1 MKLPYP
7 PAPSAPDEDDEL
19 PAFLRNR
26 PRRSGLSAPPAD
38 YFDTLPA
45 RVLTRIRA
53 EAHQATPAFFP
64 TVDLSRLRWPRLRLA
79 FASAALSAAFV
90 GAFWLGQGQSTRRHS
105 ADQAL
110 ATVGATELLDYLADP
125 TTVRLT
131 SADLSTLST
140 ADVAADAD
148 MLAVPR
154 ADLDAALD
162 DLVLDE
168 TYL

>member
-1 MKLPYP
+1 MKLPHP
-7 PAPSAPDEDDEL
+7 PAASAPDEDDDL

-38 YFDTLPA
+38 YFDALPA

-53 EAHQATPAFFP
+53 EAPRSAPAFFP

-79 FASAALSAAFV
+79 FASTALSAAFV
-90 GAFWLGQGQSTRRHS
+90 AAFWVGQGLPTRLHS

-110 ATVGATELLDYLADP
+110 AKVNDRELVEYLTDP
-125 TTVRLT
+125 ATVRLT
-131 SADLSTLST
+131 SGDLSTLST